1 MAQGCPQGESAVVW
15 YDLMCPAAA
24 RMGGHAA
31 WCGQTVQQLT
41 LILPRHL
48 TLIPLQRI
56 LCVLPQMMAMAG
68 GKERTVGE
76 WQHLLAGGGF
86 SLERLVPL
94 SSGFSMIVAAPA
106 AEA

>member
-1 MAQGCPQGESAVVW
+1 M
-15 YDLMCPAAA
+15 
-24 RMGGHAA
+24 
-31 WCGQTVQQLT
+31 QQLAV
-41 LILPRHL
+41 ILPRH
-48 TLIPLQRI
+48 I

-76 WQHLLAGGGF
+76 WRHLLAGGGF